1 MGRMIGLV
9 ASPEK
14 DDDDGTASTGFRRYR
29 FGEIEWA
36 PPSILS
42 LSL

>member
-14 DDDDGTASTGFRRYR
+14 DDDGGTAGAGFRRYR
-29 FGEIEWA
+29 FEEIEWA